1 VNRVNGK
8 PGEFGELTADYS
20 LVKTRIEERLGA
32 FDRIWAEGNDADI
45 FYELVFCILTPQ
57 SKPALCWEAVKRL
70 KNANLFSRPF
80 LSGKEILPFLYG
92 VRFKYKKSDFV
103 LEAKESFKNRGIKK
117 HLSGFPNLDETRKWL
132 FQNVKG
138 IGIKEAGHFLRNIG
152 IGGELAI
159 LDRHVLRF
167 LETSGVID
175 KIPSSLTENRYLE
188 IERKMRLFADKIGI
202 GMSHLDFLLF
212 YRATKMIFK

>member
-1 VNRVNGK
+1 M
-8 PGEFGELTADYS
+8 S
-20 LVKTRIEERLGA
+20 A
-32 FDRIWAEGNDADI
+32 FDRIWADGNDADI

-57 SKPALCWEAVKRL
+57 SKPGLCWEAVKRL
-70 KNANLFSRPF
+70 RNANLFSTPF
-80 LSGKEILPFLYG
+80 LSGKEILPLLYG
-92 VRFKYKKSDFV
+92 VRFKYKKSEFI
-103 LEAKESFKNRGIKK
+103 LETKELFKTREIKK
-117 HLSGFPNLDETRKWL
+117 HLSGFHDMNAIRKWL

-167 LETSGVID
+167 LETAGVID

-188 IERKMRLFADKIGI
+188 IERKMRRFADKIGI
-202 GMSHLDFLLF
+202 CMSHLDFLLF
-212 YRATKMIFK
+212 YRATGKIFK